1 LNRYSINNKNKL
13 EKENKMKN
21 FIVDYGTG
29 VENIFNA
36 EFIEDILDDIDETI
50 TYTNNSV
57 IVKDEN
63 GREAA
68 RRNFNSVAYDENED
82 CCENPIDFGSF
93 GFYDDWRFN
102 Y

>member
-1 LNRYSINNKNKL
+1 
-13 EKENKMKN
+13 MKK

-29 VENIFNA
+29 IENVFEA
-36 EFIEDILDDIDETI
+36 DFVEDILDDIDETI

-63 GREAA
+63 GREVA
-68 RRNFNSVAYDENED
+68 RRDFYSVAYDENED